1 MLIFFLP
8 FLIAA
13 CVLDEMQKSPHP
25 FYTIALNIIS
35 FTSVTILE
43 KNRSFLNQQMYLFG
57 SIVLLQNGRVE
68 RVRVGKFHHAVRAC
82 CVGKI
87 LQEEVMALWVSGE
100 TLR

>member
-1 MLIFFLP
+1 
-8 FLIAA
+8 
-13 CVLDEMQKSPHP
+13 
-25 FYTIALNIIS
+25 
-35 FTSVTILE
+35 
-43 KNRSFLNQQMYLFG
+43 MYLFG
-57 SIVLLQNGRVE
+57 LIVLLQNGRVE